1 MKSKFRVDGYMND
14 EFKSVLLLKND
25 NNDHFTTL
33 LYVIWTSS
41 LELQCKT
48 LSIELASHRFNLKVF
63 KFSLAVKISID
74 NLL

>member
-33 LYVIWTSS
+33 LYVI
-41 LELQCKT
+41 
-48 LSIELASHRFNLKVF
+48 
-63 KFSLAVKISID
+63 
-74 NLL
+74 